1 MVLVLK
7 KKKKKVII
15 GKTVGRL
22 YTYCMTVL
30 ETTSMSLFLTHW
42 SVVLGV
48 SLHIAPFC
56 I

>member
-1 MVLVLK
+1 MVLVFK
-7 KKKKKVII
+7 KKKKIII

-30 ETTSMSLFLTHW
+30 GTTSMSLFLTYW